1 MGHFPET
8 WPDIDHYDYDYKK
21 DDNKNIKEIHIHHHH
36 YYPVRQQSTYPYPYP
51 WHSILPRPTY
61 YADWYYQPTY
71 TTTTGIR
78 GTQRYD
84 SI

>member
-8 WPDIDHYDYDYKK
+8 WPDIDHYGDEYKK
-21 DDNKNIKEIHIHHHH
+21 DDNKDLKEIHIHYHH
-36 YYPVRQQSTYPYPYP
+36 YYPMRQQWTYPYP
-51 WHSILPRPTY
+51 WHSIIPPPTY
-61 YADWYYQPTY
+61 HADWYYQPTY
-71 TTTTGIR
+71 TTTRIR